1 MYDLNSKLTVEN
13 PLNRYSLGSDNE
25 LKKNSDGS
33 ITLYLQTTSPGKEKA
48 SNWLPAPKGPFY
60 MLIRNYAPA
69 EEAVKALQ
77 DPSSGKILP
86 KVVPV
91 Q

>member
-1 MYDLNSKLTVEN
+1 
-13 PLNRYSLGSDNE
+13 
-25 LKKNSDGS
+25 
-33 ITLYLQTTSPGKEKA
+33 
-48 SNWLPAPKGPFY
+48 

-69 EEAVKALQ
+69 EEALKALM
-77 DPSSGKILP
+77 DPTSGKILP